1 MILQNLVLR
10 HAIQKVQCLNKN
22 DMLRI
27 FANIGN
33 LILICN
39 LILFIRDFR
48 FQNKGFKIFTLYLG
62 IIFSIQLGS
71 KILVNLHYQNLYL
84 SHFYFIGQFIM
95 LSFFYKNLFKE
106 ALQKRMVNIGFV
118 FCLLVL
124 GIQYGLDPSLLFK
137 FNLFEIFITSFL
149 LIIYAA
155 FHFYNMLNSKKEFYY
170 INMGVLLY
178 LFGSIV
184 LFLAGNLMATL
195 SPKIN
200 KIPWILNAIL
210 FIVYQIFIFVEWRKS
225 NSKKIINAIL

>member
-1 MILQNLVLR
+1 
-10 HAIQKVQCLNKN
+10 
-22 DMLRI
+22 MLRI

-106 ALQKRMVNIGFV
+106 ELQKRMVNIGFV